1 MRQRA
6 FVLLTALLILA
17 PGCVRE
23 TPDQD
28 MVAATETTV
37 TSGTSTT
44 GTLSA
49 TTTGSTG
56 GSVSSMSPAD
66 KEFVIQAAYTG
77 IGEVS
82 LSQAALS
89 TSENTQ
95 VKAFAQRMVTD
106 HGRGNEE
113 LQKLA
118 TVKGLALP
126 TALDDARSETLDKL
140 RAAGR
145 DFDARYAAQM
155 VADHEKAVAEFENAE
170 RSVQDPDVKA
180 WVSKTL
186 PVLSEHL
193 QHARQLTVNR

>member
-6 FVLLTALLILA
+6 FVLLTALLVLAA
-17 PGCVRE
+17 PGCLRE
-23 TPDQD
+23 TPDED
-28 MVAATETTV
+28 MVAATETTI
-37 TSGTSTT
+37 TSGTSTS

-89 TSENTQ
+89 RSENAQ

-113 LQKLA
+113 LQALA
-118 TVKGLALP
+118 TAKGLGLP

-145 DFDARYAAQM
+145 D
-155 VADHEKAVAEFENAE
+155 
-170 RSVQDPDVKA
+170 
-180 WVSKTL
+180 
-186 PVLSEHL
+186 
-193 QHARQLTVNR
+193 

>member
-6 FVLLTALLILA
+6 FVLLTALLVLA
-17 PGCVRE
+17 SPGCLRE

-66 KEFVIQAAYTG
+66 KEFVIQAGYTG
-77 IGEVS
+77 LAEIT
-82 LSQAALS
+82 LSQLAL
-89 TSENTQ
+89 TRSENAE

-106 HGRGNEE
+106 HGRNNEE

-118 TVKGLALP
+118 TAKGLALP
-126 TALDDARSETLDKL
+126 TALDDARAEVLDKL

-145 DFDARYAAQM
+145 DFDVRYAAQM
-155 VADHEKAVAEFENAE
+155 VTDHQKAVSDFENAE
-170 RSVQDPDVKA
+170 RTLQDVDVRTF
-180 WVSKTL
+180 VSRTL
-186 PVLSEHL
+186 PVLREHL
-193 QHARQLTVNR
+193 QHAQRLR